1 MRHYD
6 NFRWQRYGFLFET
19 QNYPCAFVCM
29 DCKNCVSFHNTT
41 QGRCLFCFFKIK
53 KEKRQGD
60 AWVCCHLLRLSL
72 LRSSHSERAR
82 MRARRGSVSRRVPTH
97 CSSPSPPPTVCP
109 IWNIIRTRRLTLSCT
124 FANTG
129 KSCFQVKE
137 MPFRVAFA
145 ALRSVVLSVLQ
156 CEIVKVGLQNR
167 LVSGARLTWRRGKT
181 DCFAGNLH
189 DF

>member
-1 MRHYD
+1 M
-6 NFRWQRYGFLFET
+6 
-19 QNYPCAFVCM
+19 
-29 DCKNCVSFHNTT
+29 
-41 QGRCLFCFFKIK
+41 
-53 KEKRQGD
+53 
-60 AWVCCHLLRLSL
+60 CCHLLRLSL

-82 MRARRGSVSRRVPTH
+82 MTARRGSVSRRVPTH

-129 KSCFQVKE
+129 KSCFRVKE

-189 DF
+189 DFRRFADTTKNYKFM

>member
-1 MRHYD
+1 
-6 NFRWQRYGFLFET
+6 
-19 QNYPCAFVCM
+19 
-29 DCKNCVSFHNTT
+29 
-41 QGRCLFCFFKIK
+41 
-53 KEKRQGD
+53 
-60 AWVCCHLLRLSL
+60 
-72 LRSSHSERAR
+72 

-97 CSSPSPPPTVCP
+97 CCSSPSPPPTVCP

-167 LVSGARLTWRRGKT
+167 LVSGARLTWRRDKT

-189 DF
+189 DFDVLQIQRKTANSCNMLHVNDIQNNRKNNKNRRKIIAHKTASDFRRFFRVKKVSYMPFSDQHLILFYPVFKIPLQ